1 MFCGHFYI
9 MHARLFKM
17 PNSYLIS
24 IILLHK
30 YHLKSIVKRNMF
42 INSCLLSRFGC
53 FNALLTILCF
63 ISIGDIKCF

>member
-1 MFCGHFYI
+1 MFSCGHFYI

-42 INSCLLSRFGC
+42 SIKIWVFQ
-53 FNALLTILCF
+53 CF
-63 ISIGDIKCF
+63 IDNFVFYIGDIKC